1 MLFGTIPILDDSISS
16 FDGYCKSQLL
26 LVESLCFFL
35 KSPCLSV
42 KSSPLM
48 FKILGF
54 LPLSPCF
61 GSFLELTHRIFGVFR
76 PLHSARHGYALHGL
90 HPGRHDGANG
100 PHGHAGPHQRC
111 GHQCCGRDTEKVP
124 GGQSQESETWIIHT
138 LWCPIVSQVGL

>member
-48 FKILGF
+48 VKILGF
-54 LPLSPCF
+54 LHISVCF
-61 GSFLELTHRIFGVFR
+61 GSFLELNHRIFGVFR

-90 HPGRHDGANG
+90 HPGRHDGVDG
-100 PHGHAGPHQRC
+100 PHIHAGPHQRC
-111 GHQCCGRDTEKVP
+111 GHRSHQRCGRDLVATKKRP
-124 GGQSQESETWIIHT
+124 GGQSQESETWRIHT
-138 LWCPIVSQVGL
+138 GAP